1 MANRVCAAF
10 GDLWADRR
18 GATLILV
25 GLAATVLIGFSG
37 LAIDVAAWEVAHH
50 NMQGAADQAAYSAV
64 IAGGGTNGA
73 TEAKAAAASMGFVDE
88 QNGVSVTVNQ
98 PPAAPDPNN
107 GNDNAVQV
115 IISQPQPRYFT
126 NLFLSSPPTVSA
138 SSVAAPHGGGPC
150 VVALDPTA
158 NGAATDSG
166 SAVVNMPNCD
176 LEVKS
181 SSADALDISGGATLT
196 VHNSYIVGNCDSDSA
211 SSCDATGM
219 SASGQNKTGVSS
231 STITDPFANTTAP
244 PAGPC
249 GANPTSPTG
258 GGSPSTYNT
267 PSAATTI
274 YPGVYC
280 GGISVKGP
288 LTMSPG
294 VYILTKNGGFDV
306 SGGSN
311 DTLSSG
317 SPPTCSGPNPYA
329 NGNGVTIYLTGSNSN
344 GKISIS
350 SCVALT
356 APTTG
361 NTKGL
366 VFWVDKTVSNSAQDG
381 FTGGSLEY
389 INGSIYDPS
398 RQVKYTGSAT
408 TGTSA
413 CTTVVADNVVFSGS
427 SSFNSAC
434 VTGSGGSGQAKLV
447 E

>member
-1 MANRVCAAF
+1 MASGVCGLF
-10 GDLWADRR
+10 RDLCADRR
-18 GATLILV
+18 GATLVLV
-25 GLAATVLIGFSG
+25 GLAATMLIGFGG
-37 LAIDVAAWEVAHH
+37 LAIDVAAWEVSHH

-64 IAGGGTNGA
+64 TAGGGANG
-73 TEAKAAAASMGFVDE
+73 TIEAKAAAAGMGFVDG
-88 QNGVSVTVNQ
+88 QAGVSVTVNQ

-107 GNDNAVQV
+107 SNANAVQV

-126 NLFLSSPPTVSA
+126 NLFLASPPTVSA

-166 SAVVNMPNCD
+166 GAIVNMPNCD

-181 SSADALDISGGATLT
+181 NSGDAPNISGGATMTL
-196 VHNSYIVGNCDSDSA
+196 HNSYIVGNCDSYSA
-211 SSCDATGM
+211 SSCDASGF
-219 SASGQNKTGVSS
+219 SASGQNKTGVNPN
-231 STITDPFANTTAP
+231 TITDPFANTTAP
-244 PAGPC
+244 TVGAC
-249 GANPTSPTG
+249 GANPTSSAG

-267 PSAATTI
+267 PSTATTI

-294 VYILTKNGGFDV
+294 VYILTNNGGFDV
-306 SGGSN
+306 SGGST
-311 DTLSSG
+311 DTLSGG

-329 NGNGVTIYLTGSNSN
+329 NGNGVTIYLAGSNSN

-361 NTKGL
+361 NTRGL
-366 VFWVDKTVSNSAQDG
+366 VFWVDKSVSHSQQDG

-398 RQVKYTGSAT
+398 RQIKYTGSAT

-434 VTGSGGSGQAKLV
+434 ITGSGAFGQAKLV

>member
-1 MANRVCAAF
+1 
-10 GDLWADRR
+10 
-18 GATLILV
+18 
-25 GLAATVLIGFSG
+25 
-37 LAIDVAAWEVAHH
+37 
-50 NMQGAADQAAYSAV
+50 
-64 IAGGGTNGA
+64 
-73 TEAKAAAASMGFVDE
+73 
-88 QNGVSVTVNQ
+88 
-98 PPAAPDPNN
+98 
-107 GNDNAVQV
+107 
-115 IISQPQPRYFT
+115 
-126 NLFLSSPPTVSA
+126 VSA
-138 SSVAAPHGGGPC
+138 SAVAAPNGGGPC

-158 NGAATDSG
+158 KGAATDSG

-181 SSADALDISGGATLT
+181 NSSDALDISGGATLT
-196 VHNSYIVGNCDSDSA
+196 VHNAYVVGNCDSESG
-211 SSCDATGM
+211 SSCDATGL
-219 SASGQNKTGVSS
+219 SASGQNKTGVNS

-244 PAGPC
+244 TVRSCPSTCTPANQNTPGC
-249 GANPTSPTG
+249 NTTYN
-258 GGSPSTYNT
+258 SPST
-267 PSAATTI
+267 ATTI
-274 YPGVYC
+274 YPGMYC
-280 GGISVKGP
+280 GGINANGP

-294 VYILTKNGGFDV
+294 VGVPPVYFLTNNGGFTV

-311 DTLSSG
+311 DTLSSA
-317 SPPTCSGPNPYA
+317 SPPTCSGPNPYV

-356 APTTG
+356 APTSG
-361 NTKGL
+361 DTKGI
-366 VFWVDKTVSNSAQDG
+366 VFWVDKNVSNSQQDG

-434 VTGSGGSGQAKLV
+434 ITSSGGTGQAKLV